1 MSTTRCFWIVVLEKT
16 LETPLDSKE
25 IKPVNPK
32 GNQSWIFIGRTDAEA
47 ETPVLWPPDVKN
59 WLIWKD
65 PDAGTDWRQ
74 EEKGMREDEMFGWH
88 HWLNGNE
95 FEQALGDGEEQGS
108 LAWCSPWGHTTE
120 WLNKEQQIHIQE
132 FQNLSQL
139 QTKNWTMVCRNRIYC
154 PIKNK
159 INPETWKANNFD
171 TDFML

>member
-1 MSTTRCFWIVVLEKT
+1 MVLEKT
-16 LETPLDSKE
+16 LESPLDSNK
-25 IKPVNPK
+25 IKSVNPK
-32 GNQSWIFIGRTDAEA
+32 GNQSLIFIGRNDAEA
-47 ETPVLWPPDVKN
+47 EAPILWSPNAKS
-59 WLIWKD
+59 WLIGKD
-65 PDAGTDWRQ
+65 PAVGKDWGQ
-74 EEKGMREDEMFGWH
+74 KEKGMTENEMVWWH
-88 HWLNGNE
+88 HWLNGHE
-95 FEQALGDGEEQGS
+95 FAQAPGDSEEQGS

-139 QTKNWTMVCRNRIYC
+139 QTKNWTTVCRNRIYC